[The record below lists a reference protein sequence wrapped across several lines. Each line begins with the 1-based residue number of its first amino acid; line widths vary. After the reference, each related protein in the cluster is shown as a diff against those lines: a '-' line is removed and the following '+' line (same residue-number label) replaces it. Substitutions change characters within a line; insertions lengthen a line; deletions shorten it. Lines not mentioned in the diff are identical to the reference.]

1 MKRFVDDGGLNW
13 VASVNERPG
22 EDYKGR
28 FGFVMAPDGG
38 GAELELADV
47 RWNSRK
53 TAERTLRTMSTQEL
67 RKRLRSGLGR
77 KTRSQNTA

>member
-1 MKRFVDDGGLNW
+1 MKKFVDDGGMNW

-28 FGFVMAPDGG
+28 FGFVMAPDDGG
-38 GAELELADV
+38 EEVDLEDV

-67 RKRLRSGLGR
+67 RKRLRSALGR